1 VPLLECRGLGRRFGG
16 LWALRDVDLAV
27 HEGEILGLIG
37 PNGAGKTTLFN
48 VVSGVLRPT
57 TGTVHYRGRRIDGW
71 PVHRIV
77 RSGLGRTFQI
87 PRPFRHLPA
96 WENVLVALGHAHY
109 ASLPASLGRAR
120 TPEDI
125 HRALELLEQVGLG
138 AFAKTPAGKL
148 PLGAQRRL
156 EIARALGLDPALLL
170 LDEPMAGLSSAES
183 DALADLILRLRAQGR
198 TIVLVEH
205 NVAVAMRLCDR
216 IVVLHHGRVLREGRP
231 EEVRVDPRVIEAY
244 LGEEADRA
252 AG

>member
-1 VPLLECRGLGRRFGG
+1 MPLLECRGVGRRFHG
-16 LWALRDVDLAV
+16 LWALRGVDLEV

-57 TGTVHYRGRRIDGW
+57 TGSVHYRGQRIDGW

-77 RSGLGRTFQI
+77 RWGIGRTFQI
-87 PRPFRHLPA
+87 PRPFRHLAA
-96 WENVLVALGHAHY
+96 WENVLIALGHAHY
-109 ASLPASLGRAR
+109 ARLLTSLGRAR
-120 TPEDI
+120 TPKDT
-125 HRALELLEQVGLG
+125 HRALGLLEQVGLG
-138 AFAKTPAGKL
+138 AFAETPAGKL

-156 EIARALGLDPALLL
+156 EIARALALDPALLL

-198 TIVLVEH
+198 TVVLVEH
-205 NVAVAMRLCDR
+205 NVSVAMRLCDR

-231 EEVRVDPRVIEAY
+231 EEVRADPRVVEAY

-252 AG
+252 AP